1 MNTQYLRERVSWT
14 FMAIGAILLI
24 VIGFEG
30 SLGKVIGC
38 IFTPGIV
45 IENTDTSTP
54 TPTPTWQNP
63 VPPSTAKPH
72 AN

>member
-1 MNTQYLRERVSWT
+1 MVAAIRQRVSWLL
-14 FMAIGAILLI
+14 MGIIAIVII

-30 SLGKVIGC
+30 SLGKVLGC
-38 IFTPGIV
+38 IFTPGLIV
-45 IENTDTSTP
+45 VGSETAGTG